1 MLWNVKIV
9 LILLYGIELLNRY
22 SKDKDNMEIKNVWE
36 KITTKTIRVF
46 NLFNFLFNRNQ
57 STEI

>member
-36 KITTKTIRVF
+36 KNTTKTIRVF
-46 NLFNFLFNRNQ
+46 NLFNFLFQ
-57 STEI
+57 

>member
-1 MLWNVKIV
+1 MKIL
-9 LILLYGIELLNRY
+9 LINLYGIELLNRY
-22 SKDKDNMEIKNVWE
+22 SKDKDNMEIKNVCE
-36 KITTKTIRVF
+36 KITTIRVF

>member
-1 MLWNVKIV
+1 MLWNVKIL